1 MGWVVYDKSGRLVKY
16 YKKPGPA
23 KAAVTRY
30 RKAIESGSFTYP
42 EAYGC
47 CTYRDFE
54 GQLLGLRDAD
64 FKFWQFC
71 NAEPNT

>member
-1 MGWVVYDKSGRLVKY
+1 MGWVVYDKSGRLGKY

-30 RKAIESGSFTYP
+30 RKGIESGSFTYP

-71 NAEPNT
+71 NAESNT